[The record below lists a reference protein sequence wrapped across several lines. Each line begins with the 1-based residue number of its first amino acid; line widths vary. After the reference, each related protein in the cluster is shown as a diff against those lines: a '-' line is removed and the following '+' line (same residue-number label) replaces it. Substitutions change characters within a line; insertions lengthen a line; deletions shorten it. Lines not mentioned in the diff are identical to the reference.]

1 MEKSRRRE
9 GENDAS
15 RRGQRKPSFSRVL
28 RVFEATER
36 EADRYGHEYIGTE
49 HLLLGLLA
57 EPNGIAGRVLIE
69 LGVAD
74 AAAVRVREIIASEGY
89 NTPSTRVI

>member
-1 MEKSRRRE
+1 MLTLGK
-9 GENDAS
+9 D
-15 RRGQRKPSFSRVL
+15 PTPRVL

-36 EADRYGHEYIGTE
+36 EAERYGHEYIGTE

-57 EPNGIAGRVLIE
+57 EPSGIAGRVLIE

-74 AAAVRVREIIASEGY
+74 DAAARVREIIASKGY
-89 NTPSTRVI
+89 NTPSRRVP